1 MPPAMVKK
9 YAGKA
14 MAIVGWEIDQV
25 RRTPEGD
32 VSVPISATYNHHYT
46 AQVIGAK
53 ARFRKVMLSGPEDK
67 YAAEVEAQ
75 SHGHVAWDQPH
86 YVVEELEKPS
96 NGGATSQAF
105 SSANGGEYRKVRS
118 VGVEAA
124 CRCGVCV
131 CVVWC
136 VCVCVCVCVW
146 CGVVC
151 VDCAVCVCVC
161 VALQLYSSKQ
171 STVTMGER
179 YGEVLCICGGEGC
192 GNGGV
197 MCAHVTLW
205 ALPCLWTVE
214 RCAEQL

>member
-1 MPPAMVKK
+1 MGWGWGPAAVTQYPPPPPPAPLYLTLSRLSSLHWTLPHTTPQPRYYDSYSPPMTTFYSQVWWSPLAPTPMPPAMVKK

-25 RRTPEGD
+25 RRTPDGD

-53 ARFRKVMLSGPEDK
+53 AQFRKVMLSGPEDK

-105 SSANGGEYRKVRS
+105 SSANGGEYTRYTAW
-118 VGVEAA
+118 GVEVVA
-124 CRCGVCV
+124 CRC
-131 CVVWC
+131 
-136 VCVCVCVCVW
+136 
-146 CGVVC
+146 
-151 VDCAVCVCVC
+151 D
-161 VALQLYSSKQ
+161 
-171 STVTMGER
+171 
-179 YGEVLCICGGEGC
+179 
-192 GNGGV
+192 V
-197 MCAHVTLW
+197 M
-205 ALPCLWTVE
+205 
-214 RCAEQL
+214 